1 MFSRLKQCA
10 ARYQEL
16 EAQLSDPD
24 LHSRPGRMAA
34 VVREMGALKD
44 KAAVYGRWTDLEDRA
59 DKAREMIADESDP
72 ELIELAREELSEVD
86 AALQVMNAELRQ
98 QIVDDEPNRGR
109 DVLLEI
115 RAGAGGDEASLF
127 VADLLK
133 IYTRFIE
140 SHGLKMEV
148 LTSHPTD
155 VGGLKEITLSVSGDK
170 AWDLFSY
177 EAGGHRVQRV
187 PETEAQGRIHTSA
200 VTVAVLA
207 EVDEVDVDIQEGDL
221 RIDTYRASGPGGQNV
236 NKTSS
241 AVRITHLPTDTVVQC
256 QDESSQHKNKARAMR
271 MLRARL
277 HDAQQQAV
285 KDEQDT
291 ARRSQIGSGDRSERI
306 RTYNYPQ
313 NRVTDHR
320 IKTNYSLETVLV
332 GKLDSVVEDLRTR
345 DMELKLA
352 ALGEGAPDS

>member
-1 MFSRLKQCA
+1 MISRLKQCA
-10 ARYQEL
+10 QRYHEL
-16 EAQLSDPD
+16 EAQLSDPE
-24 LHSRPGRMAA
+24 LHTHPGRMQS

-44 KAAVYGRWTDLEDRA
+44 KAAVYSQWTDLEDRA
-59 DKAREMIADESDP
+59 TKARELMAEESDP
-72 ELIELAREELSEVD
+72 DMVQLAREELSEVE
-86 AALQVMNAELRQ
+86 AALAVIMDELRQ
-98 QIVDDEPNRGR
+98 QVVDDEPNRGR

-127 VADLLK
+127 VGDLLK
-133 IYTRFIE
+133 VYTRFIE
-140 SHGLKMEV
+140 GNGLKLEL
-148 LTSHPTD
+148 LTSQSTE
-155 VGGLKEITLSVSGDK
+155 VGGFKEITFSISGEK
-170 AWDLFSY
+170 AWDLFHY

-207 EVDEVDVDIQEGDL
+207 EVDEVEVNFEDGDL

-241 AVRITHLPTDTVVQC
+241 AVRITHLPSDTVVQC

-277 HDAQQQAV
+277 HDVQQQAV

-320 IKTNYSLETVLV
+320 IKTNYSLETILM
-332 GKLDSVVEDLRTR
+332 GKLDVVVEDLRTR

-352 ALGEGAPDS
+352 ALGEGAP

>member
-10 ARYQEL
+10 LRYREL
-16 EAQLSDPD
+16 EAQLSDPE
-24 LHSRPGRMAA
+24 LHARPGRMQA
-34 VVREMGALKD
+34 VVREMGALKE
-44 KAAVYGRWTDLEDRA
+44 KAAVYGQWTDLEERA
-59 DKAREMIADESDP
+59 QKAREMMADDSDP
-72 ELIELAREELSEVD
+72 DMVQLAGEELSEVE
-86 AALQVMNAELRQ
+86 AALQTMLDELRQ

-109 DVLLEI
+109 DVLLEM

-133 IYTRFIE
+133 VYTRFIDAND
-140 SHGLKMEV
+140 LKLEL
-148 LTSHPTD
+148 LTSQPTE
-155 VGGLKEITLSVSGDK
+155 VGGFKEITLSISGEK
-170 AWDLFSY
+170 AWDLFRY

-207 EVDEVDVDIQEGDL
+207 EADDVEVEIQDGDL

-277 HDAQQQAV
+277 HDVQQQAA

-320 IKTNYSLETVLV
+320 IKTNYSLESVLL
-332 GKLDSVVEDLRTR
+332 GKLDVVVEDLRTR

-352 ALGEGAPDS
+352 ALGEGAP

>member
-10 ARYQEL
+10 TRYNEL
-16 EAQLSDPD
+16 EAELQNPD
-24 LHSRPGRMAA
+24 LHNQAGRMSA
-34 VVREMGALKD
+34 VVREMGALRE
-44 KAAVYGRWTDLEDRA
+44 KAEAYGRWADLEDRA
-59 DKAREMIADESDP
+59 QKAREMIDEETDA
-72 ELIELAREELSEVD
+72 ELVEMAREELVEVE
-86 AALQVMNAELRQ
+86 AAQQLMNDEMRQ

-109 DVLLEI
+109 SVLLEI

-127 VADLLK
+127 VADLMR
-133 IYTRFIE
+133 IYSRFIE
-140 SHGLKMEV
+140 ANKLKQEV
-148 LTSHPTD
+148 LTSHPTE
-155 VGGLKEITLSVSGDK
+155 VGGYKEITLSISGER
-170 AWDLFSY
+170 AWDLFRY

-207 EVDEVDVDIQEGDL
+207 EVDEVDVEVQDSDL

-241 AVRITHLPTDTVVQC
+241 AVRITHVPTNTVVQC

-271 MLRARL
+271 MLRARI
-277 HDAQQQAV
+277 HEAQEQAR

-320 IKTNYSLETVLV
+320 IKTNYSLDTVGL
-332 GKLDSVVEDLRTR
+332 GKLDTLVEDLRCR

-352 ALGEGAPDS
+352 ALGEGAP